1 MIMAAARLKT
11 FGLTL
16 LEFFLPRL
24 CIFCGGA
31 VPQEAAAAVCPEC
44 DGELDWVAS
53 PLCPCCGKVFS
64 SREGPD
70 HLCGD
75 CQTEP
80 PPFQRA
86 RAAVLYHGPAIK
98 AITRFKYGAHMDCL
112 PVLQSWLQTP
122 PCRDLVA
129 TADLL
134 VPVPLHPKRLK
145 DRGFNQALLL
155 AGAFPET
162 VLSREALVRLVNTRP
177 QVGLNP
183 KQRRANVSKAFTV
196 LQPHAVKGK
205 NILLLDDL
213 FTTGATV
220 RECAR
225 ALKRAGARRVE
236 VLTVARVRYE

>member
-1 MIMAAARLKT
+1 MAATWLKS
-11 FGLTL
+11 FGLSV

-31 VPQEAAAAVCPEC
+31 VPQEAAAAVCPDCES
-44 DGELDWVAS
+44 EIEWVAS

-80 PPFQRA
+80 PPFHRA
-86 RAAVLYHGPAIK
+86 RAAVLYHGPVIK
-98 AITRFKYGAHMDCL
+98 AVTRFKYGRRMDCL
-112 PVLQSWLQTP
+112 PVMQSWLKIP
-122 PCRDLVA
+122 PCLDLVA
-129 TADLL
+129 AADLL

-145 DRGFNQALLL
+145 ARGFNQALLL
-155 AGAFPET
+155 AGAFPGAP
-162 VLSREALVRLVNTRP
+162 LRREALVRLRHTRP

-183 KQRRANVSKAFTV
+183 KVRRANVSKAFTV
-196 LQPHAVKGK
+196 PQAREVKGK

-236 VLTVARVRYE
+236 VLTVARVRYD